1 MKCAR
6 RKVLE
11 LGIELNLSRE
21 GVDHRRGAKC
31 GIVRAPR
38 ARSQRFSQGEPAMKR
53 SRSPSPRRRDE
64 EQRGR
69 DNARFDNDARRGDRG
84 DESRRLLDERA
95 EPPPPAGT
103 VCQARVVSV
112 QSFGAFV
119 AFSGCATHAL
129 VHVSQ
134 LADRHV
140 EHVSDVVKVGDQVW
154 IRMLEEERPGRHS
167 ASMKVVDQSTGAY
180 VGDVGGGDAAAG
192 RRPRRSTEP
201 EEDVSQMTW
210 GLQPLDRGQD
220 DGAADGAKAKPKAQ
234 PNFGTT
240 GKLAEASN
248 MVNGVSLKWVEPSDA
263 MKPTKRWRLY
273 IFKGKEALE
282 PYHIHRQSA
291 YLLGRERRVAD
302 IPLDHPSC
310 SSQHAVLQFRLT
322 SKTSAGKTTKLVR
335 PYVMDL
341 GSTNGTYVNGERI
354 EAERYV
360 ELLERDLLRFGYS
373 SREYVL
379 LHEES
384 GGGS

>member
-1 MKCAR
+1 
-6 RKVLE
+6 
-11 LGIELNLSRE
+11 
-21 GVDHRRGAKC
+21 
-31 GIVRAPR
+31 
-38 ARSQRFSQGEPAMKR
+38 
-53 SRSPSPRRRDE
+53 
-64 EQRGR
+64 
-69 DNARFDNDARRGDRG
+69 
-84 DESRRLLDERA
+84 
-95 EPPPPAGT
+95 
-103 VCQARVVSV
+103 
-112 QSFGAFV
+112 
-119 AFSGCATHAL
+119 
-129 VHVSQ
+129 
-134 LADRHV
+134 V

-154 IRMLEEERPGRHS
+154 VRMLEEERPGRHS

-180 VGDVGGGDAAAG
+180 VGGVGGGDAAAG

-210 GLQPLDRGQD
+210 GLQPLDRGQED
-220 DGAADGAKAKPKAQ
+220 DGAAEAAEAKPKVQ

-273 IFKGKEALE
+273 VFKGKEALE